1 MTSPIV
7 HLYYIIL
14 GKWDRQATSE
24 PKTKFEISWT
34 GQLAL
39 EEGYGDYSYYM
50 SIVLW
55 LYII

>member
-1 MTSPIV
+1 MTSPTV
-7 HLYYIIL
+7 HSYYIIL

-50 SIVLW
+50 SIVL
-55 LYII
+55 